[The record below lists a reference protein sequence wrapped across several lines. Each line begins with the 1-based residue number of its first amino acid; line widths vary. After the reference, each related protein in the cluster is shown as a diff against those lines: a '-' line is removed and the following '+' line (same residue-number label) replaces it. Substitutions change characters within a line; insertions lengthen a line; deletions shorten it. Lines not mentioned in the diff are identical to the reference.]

1 MLPKKERT
9 RLKTQIGIRVDSQ
22 LWENYKA
29 LCQEANLKP
38 NEAIENFL
46 RACLER
52 GDVKSVLN
60 LLQNVNTAEET
71 AFELD
76 LKGKLGE
83 LEAYFTHDK
92 AKNGMRFYDDAKRLV
107 TAILE
112 VLPRIRNQNLENDV
126 RRKIE
131 EIQSFY
137 HAKLAETLASL
148 KDVF

>member
-1 MLPKKERT
+1 M
-9 RLKTQIGIRVDSQ
+9 KTQIGVRVNSK

-38 NEAIENFL
+38 NEAIEDFL

-60 LLQNVNTAEET
+60 LLQSVNTAEEA

-83 LEAYFTHDK
+83 LEAYFMHDK
-92 AKNGMRFYDDAKRLV
+92 AKNDMKFYDDVKNLI
-107 TAILE
+107 TAILQI
-112 VLPRIRNQNLENDV
+112 LPKIKNSNLENDIKLRV
-126 RRKIE
+126 E

-137 HAKLAETLASL
+137 RTKLAETLASL
-148 KDVF
+148 EDF